1 MRQSYTPDNG
11 KWKTFILKAKW
22 LLVSLKSTTPKHRVS
37 VFIYLKINFAAPPS
51 QSLAYSKFQKY
62 ILLWSTL
69 PVLQILA
76 W

>member
-1 MRQSYTPDNG
+1 MHQSYTPDKG
-11 KWKTFILKAKW
+11 EWKTFILKAKW
-22 LLVSLKSTTPKHRVS
+22 LFSFFKKYHPQRVS